1 MSAAGSDAGPP
12 AGSGAGAGAVV
23 VTGGASGIGAATC
36 RVLADAGARVGVLD
50 RTAAGAAAVA
60 DEVGGIALVA
70 DVADVDA
77 LDVALRRAHEELGGL
92 TGLVNNA
99 GVGNL
104 KRLEAYT
111 DKELDLIWRVNV
123 TGVYAALRSA
133 APLLRESVA
142 AGRSAAVVNVASV
155 SGVRPTRGEAP
166 YSAAKA
172 AVIALTKSAALE
184 WAPEVRVNCV
194 SPGFVHT
201 PLNDLLV
208 QDPVARAGIEGRTP
222 MGRVGTAEET
232 AGLIAFL
239 LSDAAGYLT
248 GQNLVLD
255 GGTLLPSAQMDPV
268 LGPLLD
274 LSS

>member
-268 LGPLLD
+268 LAPLLD